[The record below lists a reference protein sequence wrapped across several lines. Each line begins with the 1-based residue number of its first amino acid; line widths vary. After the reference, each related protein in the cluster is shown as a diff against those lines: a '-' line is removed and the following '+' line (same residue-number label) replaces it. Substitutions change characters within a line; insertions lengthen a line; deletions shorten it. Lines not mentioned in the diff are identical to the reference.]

1 MLPFYKNQSILFK
14 QSTISHKYETI
25 MEQRKYSIRLST
37 HLKGLSADVKND
49 TNDEAN
55 VSLYSLYLTL

>member
-14 QSTISHKYETI
+14 QSTISYKYEMI

-37 HLKGLSADVKND
+37 HLKGLSIDVKND

-55 VSLYSLYLTL
+55 VSLL